1 MWTPN
6 GYLLKIC
13 LLQAVVVGMMTWQ
26 LYTAKEREVSHD
38 HKRMAFC
45 LELSKALPHINCKA
59 LEE

>member
-1 MWTPN
+1 MWTPD

-26 LYTAKEREVSHD
+26 LYTAKEYEREHD
-38 HKRMAFC
+38 QKRMAFC
-45 LELSKALPHINCKA
+45 IELSKALPTINCKA